1 MDILLVVLLAIGI
14 AMVAVGWLKSEL
26 RCEPPSI
33 VYRFVPKNMIDVQ
46 FSEENNPSRVYRNMF
61 EDSTVFLH
69 ARGIGDG
76 KTIIKN
82 KFA

>member
-1 MDILLVVLLAIGI
+1 MDVLLVVLLAIGI

-26 RCEPPSI
+26 KCPPPSI
-33 VYRFVPKNMIDVQ
+33 VYRFVPQNMIDTQ
-46 FSEENNPSRVYRNMF
+46 FSESNNPSKVYKDMF
-61 EDSTVFLH
+61 EKSTVFLH

-76 KTIIKN
+76 KTIIPN